1 MTLILI
7 TKPRNWLCMECTQN
21 DEIENCDRL
30 PNKIDLPSPAV
41 NQSCRITEF
50 GPNVLIQFDK
60 KLERIFVECK
70 TRQRSHKSDLLLNR
84 HTEDVEIADALSYA
98 TCGNT
103 NFAGN

>member
-41 NQSCRITEF
+41 N
-50 GPNVLIQFDK
+50 
-60 KLERIFVECK
+60 
-70 TRQRSHKSDLLLNR
+70 
-84 HTEDVEIADALSYA
+84 
-98 TCGNT
+98 
-103 NFAGN
+103 